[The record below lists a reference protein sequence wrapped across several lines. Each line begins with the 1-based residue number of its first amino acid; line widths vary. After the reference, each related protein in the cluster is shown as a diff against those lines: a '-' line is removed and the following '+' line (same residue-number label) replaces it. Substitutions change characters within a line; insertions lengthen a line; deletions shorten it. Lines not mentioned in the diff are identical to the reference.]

1 MSRPRGWIGRAGPRH
16 NPDAALAGRRR
27 RAACCGAL
35 RRTGRPRRP
44 RPPQTEAS
52 VCAIV
57 DRGARSGPGPLRGAG
72 EPFGRRHT
80 GVLAWRWWSPAEPP
94 EQICDPPGPRVT
106 ERRARSPPSHGPAG
120 RARRSAVLRGLRTFS
135 RFSILELCQVSG
147 REFVCARVCPAHVAE
162 IARCE
167 APPPPTPCHA
177 HAAESRRNK
186 LSVKN
191 LPLPP
196 V

>member
-1 MSRPRGWIGRAGPRH
+1 MPPLPAGGAVLPVVGPCEGPDVPAVPDPPGRKPVCVRLWIV
-16 NPDAALAGRRR
+16 
-27 RAACCGAL
+27 
-35 RRTGRPRRP
+35 
-44 RPPQTEAS
+44 E
-52 VCAIV
+52 
-57 DRGARSGPGPLRGAG
+57 PGPAPGPSEA
-72 EPFGRRHT
+72 PASRRHT

-94 EQICDPPGPRVT
+94 EQICDPPGSRVT
-106 ERRARSPPSHGPAG
+106 ERRARSPPSHGLAG
-120 RARRSAVLRGLRTFS
+120 RARRSAVLRGLRTFP

-162 IARCE
+162 IAWCE
-167 APPPPTPCHA
+167 APPSPAPCHA